1 MMKAMFDIPDEAAQE
16 MLYSNL
22 KTQGT
27 ISFWS
32 TSFIRGTTFENAILI
47 IDEFQNL
54 NFHELD
60 SIITRVGKDSKIM
73 FCGDTK
79 QSDLTKQ
86 YEKSGINDFMRILQL
101 MPSVEMIHFD
111 IEDIVRSGFV
121 KEYLTHKTE
130 LDL

>member
-1 MMKAMFDIPDEAAQE
+1 
-16 MLYSNL
+16 
-22 KTQGT
+22 
-27 ISFWS
+27 
-32 TSFIRGTTFENAILI
+32 
-47 IDEFQNL
+47 
-54 NFHELD
+54 
-60 SIITRVGKDSKIM
+60 M

-86 YEKSGINDFMRILQL
+86 YEKSGINDFMRILQQ